1 MADGNPDISGM
12 VNDPQFLGLP
22 PDQKRAA
29 LVSLTGDQTFNQLS
43 DGETMTFISRVASPR
58 TALTRPDIV
67 QPPAVQRP
75 QVQMQESLLAP
86 SAVASQ
92 PDKELTSLSQS
103 GEGYASDEGTSEA
116 MTTAGV
122 GTLASLIGARGVQ
135 AMAGTTLGRALLVK
149 AAEGAVHAAGMSTV
163 YGIGKKLGW
172 WGGHDNK

>member
-1 MADGNPDISGM
+1 MADSSSPDVSGM

-22 PDQKRAA
+22 PEQKRAA

-43 DGETMTFISRVASPR
+43 DADTMQFVSRVASPR
-58 TALTRPDIV
+58 TALTRPDVV

-103 GEGYASDEGTSEA
+103 GEGYASDEGTSAA
-116 MTTAGV
+116 MSAAGV
-122 GTLASLIGARGVQ
+122 GTLASLIGARGCS
-135 AMAGTTLGRALLVK
+135 GDGRNSIRAVSTCESRRGCRTRRRNEYGLRHRKEAWLV
-149 AAEGAVHAAGMSTV
+149 
-163 YGIGKKLGW
+163 GW
-172 WGGHDNK
+172 S